1 MLRLRPFIRQDADAV
16 CGWFRDEKAFQLW
29 SAGKLSGFPLQAE
42 ELNAYYDRNADG
54 SLWAFTAF
62 DEEGTAGH
70 VMMRYLDENRQEIR
84 LGLIVVDKNRRGRGY
99 GREMVSM
106 AARYAFDYAG
116 ARRVTIL
123 VFLENPAAIRC
134 YEACG
139 FRMTAGREPEKF
151 PCMGEEWKLAEMEL
165 VKTEAQER

>member
-1 MLRLRPFIRQDADAV
+1 MLRLRPFMRGDADAV
-16 CGWFRDEKAFQLW
+16 CGWFLDEKVFHLW
-29 SAGKLSGFPLQAE
+29 SAGKLPGFPLQAE

-62 DEEGTAGH
+62 DGDGAAGH
-70 VMMRYLDENRQEIR
+70 VMMRYLDEERREIR
-84 LGLIVVDKNRRGRGY
+84 LGLIVVAGDRRGRGY
-99 GREMVSM
+99 GRELVSM
-106 AARYAFDYAG
+106 AARYAFDFAG

-123 VFLENPAAIRC
+123 VFLENPSAIRC

-151 PCMGEEWKLAEMEL
+151 PCMGEEWRLAEMEL
-165 VKTEAQER
+165 VKTEA